1 MPRFLMT
8 LCYDGSSYVGWQKQ
22 HNGLGIQQVVEK
34 ALSLMKA
41 PNPSVT
47 AAGRTDAGVHAI
59 AQKAHFDYPERMP
72 LPSMI
77 KAFNSLLPYDIKVM
91 DITPVPDAF
100 HARFDACQR
109 SYRYLLAKESH
120 PFSRLYRGFIP
131 HKPIRFKQMQSYIPA
146 LLGKKDFSS
155 MAQLNPNIPNRICD
169 LQELKLQDLGD
180 HLVFEFTADRFLHN
194 MVRRIVGTM
203 INLAA
208 KDISIQELE
217 DIIAMQDPRQ
227 TLVETAPANGLYL
240 TRVNYP
246 EEKLSFEDSNE
257 I

>member
-1 MPRFLMT
+1 MPRYLMT
-8 LCYDGSSYVGWQKQ
+8 LCYDGSAYVGWQKQ

-59 AQKAHFDYPERMP
+59 AQKAHFDYPARMP
-72 LPSMI
+72 VSSMI
-77 KAFNSLLPYDIKVM
+77 KALNSLLSYDIKVM
-91 DITPVPDAF
+91 DITPVPDSF

-120 PFSRLYRGFIP
+120 PFRRLYRGFIP

-155 MAQLNPNIPNRICD
+155 LAQLNPNIPNRICD
-169 LQELKLQDLGD
+169 LQRLELQDMGD

-203 INLAA
+203 LNLAA
-208 KDISIQELE
+208 KDLPIQELKK
-217 DIIAMQDPRQ
+217 IIDMQDPRQ

-240 TRVNYP
+240 TQVKYP
-246 EEKLSFEDSNE
+246 EEKLSFEDLK
-257 I
+257 